1 MSIAQVEI
9 DRYFRKGGKEFR
21 QQGRHMQQP
30 ERHGCCQPHHP
41 TRHRCLRP
49 RGVFGC
55 FALGDDGQFEPVRD
69 LRLAIAA
76 SGNPRF
82 WILEHGEGR
91 SVPPCD

>member
-1 MSIAQVEI
+1 MRPAHIDPAEAVEAHGVLRAQTSVAV
-9 DRYFRKGGKEFR
+9 
-21 QQGRHMQQP
+21 H
-30 ERHGCCQPHHP
+30 
-41 TRHRCLRP
+41 
-49 RGVFGC
+49 FGC

-82 WILEHGEGR
+82 WIPEHGEGR